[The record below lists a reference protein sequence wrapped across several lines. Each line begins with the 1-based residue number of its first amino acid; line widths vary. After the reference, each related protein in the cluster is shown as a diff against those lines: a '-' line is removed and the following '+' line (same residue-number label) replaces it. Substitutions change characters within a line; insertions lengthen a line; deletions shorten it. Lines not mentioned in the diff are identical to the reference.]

1 MQKRTKPWPHHP
13 IIGKAEI
20 KSVNEVLKSGNLS
33 SFLAN
38 PDKILGGKKIQEL
51 ERQFRNYHGVKH
63 AVSFNSGTSA
73 LHAAIVASG
82 VKPLDEV
89 ITTPYTFTAT
99 ASCILMANAIP
110 VFSDIQ
116 QDTFNIDPKKIAEKL
131 IFPNSI
137 KAIIPVHLFGNP
149 CDMDEIMEIAK
160 MYDLKV
166 IEDCAQA
173 PGAEYN
179 HKKVGNIGDCGVFS
193 LTETKNI
200 SSGEGGML
208 ITNNDE
214 IADMA
219 RLVRN
224 HGEAIIEQTKHR
236 TYNSTILGYNYR
248 MTEVDAA
255 IGVEQFKK
263 LDKLNAIRIKLA
275 KFLNGEFKDIQQI
288 KPQVIRDG
296 NKCVYNIYG
305 FRLDGNRNKFI
316 ELTNKL
322 GIPYNGGYIKP
333 LYFSK
338 IYHENKPFFYKY
350 YKGNTNYN
358 DGLCPVAEK
367 CHFKDVVITS
377 VVRPPATISDMVDIV
392 SITKEAI
399 KNE

>member
-1 MQKRTKPWPHHP
+1 MKKRNKPWPHHP
-13 IIGKAEI
+13 MIGKEEI
-20 KSVNEVLKSGNLS
+20 KAVNKVLKSGNLS

-51 ERQFRNYHGVKH
+51 ERHFRNYHGVKH
-63 AVSFNSGTSA
+63 AISFNSGTSA
-73 LHAAIVASG
+73 LHAAIIASG
-82 VKPLDEV
+82 IKPLDEV

-116 QDTFNIDPKKIAEKL
+116 QDTFNIDPKKIAERL
-131 IFPNSI
+131 IIPNSI

-149 CDMDEIMEIAK
+149 VDMDEIMEIAK
-160 MYDLKV
+160 MYNLRV

-173 PGAEYN
+173 PGAEYKK
-179 HKKVGNIGDCGVFS
+179 KKVGTIGDCAIFS

-208 ITNNDE
+208 ITDNEE
-214 IADMA
+214 IADIA

-224 HGEAIIEQTKHR
+224 HGEAIIEQSKHR

-263 LDKLNAIRIKLA
+263 LDKLNNIRIKLA
-275 KFLNGEFKDIQQI
+275 KFLNEGFKEIPQI
-288 KPQVIRDG
+288 KPQVVRDG
-296 NKCVYNIYG
+296 KKCVYNIYS
-305 FRLDGNRNKFI
+305 FRLDGNRDKFI
-316 ELTNKL
+316 QLANKN
-322 GIPYNGGYIKP
+322 GIPYSGGYIKP
-333 LYFSK
+333 LYYSK

-350 YKGNTNYN
+350 YKGTINY
-358 DGLCPVAEK
+358 DSGLCPVAEH
-367 CHFKDVVITS
+367 CYFKEMVITS
-377 VVRPPATISDMVDIV
+377 VVRPPATLSDMKDII
-392 SITKEAI
+392 SITKEALI
-399 KNE
+399 DE

>member
-1 MQKRTKPWPHHP
+1 MQKRNKPWPHHP
-13 IIGKAEI
+13 MIGKEEI

-51 ERQFRNYHGVKH
+51 EEKFRRYHGVKH
-63 AVSFNSGTSA
+63 AISFNSGTSA

-82 VKPLDEV
+82 IKPLDEV

-131 IFPNSI
+131 ITPNSI

-149 CDMDEIMEIAK
+149 VDMDEIMEIAK
-160 MYDLKV
+160 MYNLKI

-173 PGAEYN
+173 PGAEY
-179 HKKVGNIGDCGVFS
+179 KKRKVGTIGDCGIFS

-200 SSGEGGML
+200 TSGEGGML
-208 ITNNDE
+208 ITNNDD
-214 IADMA
+214 IAEVA

-224 HGEAIIEQTKHR
+224 HGEAIVEQTKHR

-263 LDKLNAIRIKLA
+263 LDKMNAIRIKLA
-275 KFLNGEFKDIQQI
+275 NFLNDEFKGIQQI
-288 KPQVIRDG
+288 KPQVIRNG

-305 FRLDGNRNKFI
+305 FRLDGDRSKFI
-316 ELTNKL
+316 ELTNKS

-350 YKGNTNYN
+350 YKGNASYKN
-358 DGLCPVAEK
+358 GLCPVAEK

-377 VVRPPATISDMVDIV
+377 VVRPPATISDMRDIV
-392 SITKEAI
+392 SITKEALI
-399 KNE
+399 NE